1 MGGRAKMG
9 GRGGMGGQ
17 MTAPRT
23 ITGLVAGSRDDLL
36 ERITTRDGSLARAR
50 ET

>member
-1 MGGRAKMG
+1 MRAGRAL
-9 GRGGMGGQ
+9 
-17 MTAPRT
+17 
-23 ITGLVAGSRDDLL
+23 TGLVTGSRDDRL